1 MARSKDRCATVS
13 GIFLKPSVSKNGR
26 LYNAQNITAAVKR
39 MTDKLASG
47 ADMPLT
53 MNTSHAA
60 ANKDDALTTI
70 GRITKVSLSPDF
82 TATFEADIADTV
94 AGKDIA
100 ALVTPKNPYI
110 RGVSIR
116 GAWLGEMRGVT
127 VEGVEAITADDL
139 EINGVDFTSRPGVDG
154 AIITSAL
161 LSESILADD
170 PALIYESVDDAEFF
184 EDTIEDDAAVSEGD
198 DGESDLLEAARAF
211 VELSEAKNPTPYG
224 DVAYADNGF
233 QADGKKRYP
242 IDTKEHVKSAW
253 AYVNVAENAT
263 KYTPA
268 QLKRVKSRIKSAA
281 KKFGINVVG
290 ESKQFRDEMQ
300 ELLEAYASVSVST
313 DAANVNVSGHT
324 DDPKAV
330 AALADALATAAQA
343 ALAALDTDN
352 DGDIDLSGW
361 PEEAIAY
368 LVGDGTVPDDGDDD
382 NDMSPSTDNDND
394 AALFCTHCSDG
405 TPLPNS
411 ALYCPTCGQP
421 VPQAE
426 SVSTADDA
434 TESIEHTQENPDMPT
449 DTETAAAEAAVEAED
464 AALVAAEAAEAAVEA
479 APERKITDADATAIG
494 EAFAKAMAPAAAPA
508 PVAPV
513 APAAAEAAPAA
524 EADPVIEAATFT
536 AAQVQEMVT
545 KAATDAVAEAQK
557 AAVADYRSGGAT
569 RKGLVGGRIVRTA
582 EDIGEGGEL
591 DPRALGEMDQQEFRR
606 VAGAAILE
614 DPFFANLNAKVNA
627 RAAGSY

>member
-253 AYVNVAENAT
+253 SYINVATEAT

-352 DGDIDLSGW
+352 DGDIDLSGL

-449 DTETAAAEAAVEAED
+449 DTETAAAEAAVEAE
-464 AALVAAEAAEAAVEA
+464 AAAKVAAETASVDAAVEA

-494 EAFAKAMAPAAAPA
+494 EAFAKAMAPAAPA

-513 APAAAEAAPAA
+513 
-524 EADPVIEAATFT
+524 
-536 AAQVQEMVT
+536 
-545 KAATDAVAEAQK
+545 
-557 AAVADYRSGGAT
+557 
-569 RKGLVGGRIVRTA
+569 
-582 EDIGEGGEL
+582 
-591 DPRALGEMDQQEFRR
+591 
-606 VAGAAILE
+606 
-614 DPFFANLNAKVNA
+614 
-627 RAAGSY
+627 

>member
-1 MARSKDRCATVS
+1 MAIKKRVASVKGT
-13 GIFLKPSVSKNGR
+13 FLKPGVSKNLRSYSPKIIASAVQRMQEAIDSPNG
-26 LYNAQNITAAVKR
+26 LPITMA
-39 MTDKLASG
+39 
-47 ADMPLT
+47 
-53 MNTSHAA
+53 TSHGAA
-60 ANKDDALTTI
+60 DKDDALSTI
-70 GRITKVSLSPDF
+70 GRITGVSVRPDGS
-82 TATFEADIADTV
+82 AAFEADIADTAAGRDV
-94 AGKDIA
+94 AS
-100 ALVTPKNPYI
+100 LVTPENPYVK
-110 RGVSIR
+110 GVSIR
-116 GAWLGEMRGVT
+116 GRWLGEMFTDQATG
-127 VEGVEAITADDL
+127 AITAEDL
-139 EINGVDFTSRPGVDG
+139 QINGIDFTSRPGVND
-154 AIITSAL
+154 AQIESAQL
-161 LSESILADD
+161 
-170 PALIYESVDDAEFF
+170 YESMLGAAVSLDESFIFESAPDAEFF
-184 EDTIEDDAAVSEGD
+184 EDTTEDDTAISEGD

-211 VELSEAKNPTPYG
+211 VELSEAKDTATN
-224 DVAYADNGF
+224 DSVAYADNGF

-242 IDTKEHVKSAW
+242 IDTKAHVKSAW
-253 AYVNVAENAT
+253 SYINVATEAT

-352 DGDIDLSGW
+352 DGDIDLSGL

-449 DTETAAAEAAVEAED
+449 DTETAAAEAAVEAE
-464 AALVAAEAAEAAVEA
+464 AAAKVAAETASVDAGYVAYVAARAAAEA
-479 APERKITDADATAIG
+479 APEREITDADATAIG
-494 EAFAKAMAPAAAPA
+494 EAFAKAMTPAA
-508 PVAPV
+508 PVAETAEV
-513 APAAAEAAPAA
+513 LSGSQTVNQARAEAGNPAIKGGDEAIIVDGQNMAP
-524 EADPVIEAATFT
+524 
-536 AAQVQEMVT
+536 
-545 KAATDAVAEAQK
+545 
-557 AAVADYRSGGAT
+557 
-569 RKGLVGGRIVRTA
+569 
-582 EDIGEGGEL
+582 
-591 DPRALGEMDQQEFRR
+591 
-606 VAGAAILE
+606 
-614 DPFFANLNAKVNA
+614 
-627 RAAGSY
+627 

>member
-1 MARSKDRCATVS
+1 MAIKDRCATVS

-184 EDTIEDDAAVSEGD
+184 EDTIEDDVAVSEGD
-198 DGESDLLEAARAF
+198 DGESDLLAAARAF

-300 ELLEAYASVSVST
+300 ELLEAFSDDDTVTDFAS
-313 DAANVNVSGHT
+313 
-324 DDPKAV
+324 
-330 AALADALATAAQA
+330 LADRLATTAQVELYGTA
-343 ALAALDTDN
+343 
-352 DGDIDLSGW
+352 
-361 PEEAIAY
+361 EAIAY

-464 AALVAAEAAEAAVEA
+464 AESVSTA
-479 APERKITDADATAIG
+479 DDAT
-494 EAFAKAMAPAAAPA
+494 ES
-508 PVAPV
+508 
-513 APAAAEAAPAA
+513 
-524 EADPVIEAATFT
+524 IEHT
-536 AAQVQEMVT
+536 QENP
-545 KAATDAVAEAQK
+545 D
-557 AAVADYRSGGAT
+557 
-569 RKGLVGGRIVRTA
+569 
-582 EDIGEGGEL
+582 
-591 DPRALGEMDQQEFRR
+591 
-606 VAGAAILE
+606 
-614 DPFFANLNAKVNA
+614 
-627 RAAGSY
+627 